1 MLFPHSCSS
10 LPTQS
15 THQRHQLSDFNQ
27 QILKGMT
34 AGILAAAISKS
45 AVAPMDRVKLVLQLM
60 YVDVCLKEEWRRT
73 DNDVITRTGKQNS
86 DEHGQTKHGRTQ
98 TDNRRTDS
106 ADITR
111 TNTDRRTDP
120 DRQSVFCLQTIT
132 SRAEIAICHRQ
143 PYQGI
148 YDCFRRL
155 CAEQGFRS
163 LWRGNSATVIRCIP
177 NQALNMLFRDKFRIT
192 LLDGIDWRDRPFRF
206 VLGNLAAG
214 GAGGALTLLVVYP
227 LDLART
233 RLAVERVDSVRNIS
247 QCFSLVS
254 ANEGLP
260 GLYRGFC
267 ASLVFTV
274 VSRAVFFGI
283 FDSIRLSMDEQ
294 RRRRLSFFTTWSLA
308 QASLI
313 VSSLLCYPLDTVRRH
328 LMMEAGQSKKLYKNQ
343 FECWKG
349 ILYNEGPKALYKGAL
364 TNSLRCTS
372 GALILAVYYE
382 VLKYL

>member
-1 MLFPHSCSS
+1 MLYPHSCSS

-15 THQRHQLSDFNQ
+15 AHQRHQLSDFNQ

-45 AVAPMDRVKLVLQLM
+45 AVAPMDRVKLVLQ
-60 YVDVCLKEEWRRT
+60 
-73 DNDVITRTGKQNS
+73 
-86 DEHGQTKHGRTQ
+86 
-98 TDNRRTDS
+98 
-106 ADITR
+106 
-111 TNTDRRTDP
+111 
-120 DRQSVFCLQTIT
+120 LQTIT

-233 RLAVERVDSVRNIS
+233 RLAVERVDSVRSIS
-247 QCFSLVS
+247 QCFSC
-254 ANEGLP
+254 
-260 GLYRGFC
+260 FC
-267 ASLVFTV
+267 
-274 VSRAVFFGI
+274 
-283 FDSIRLSMDEQ
+283 
-294 RRRRLSFFTTWSLA
+294 
-308 QASLI
+308 
-313 VSSLLCYPLDTVRRH
+313 
-328 LMMEAGQSKKLYKNQ
+328 K
-343 FECWKG
+343 
-349 ILYNEGPKALYKGAL
+349 
-364 TNSLRCTS
+364 
-372 GALILAVYYE
+372 
-382 VLKYL
+382 

>member
-1 MLFPHSCSS
+1 MLYPHSCSS

-15 THQRHQLSDFNQ
+15 AHQRHQLSDFNQ

-45 AVAPMDRVKLVLQLM
+45 AVAPMDRVKLVLQ
-60 YVDVCLKEEWRRT
+60 
-73 DNDVITRTGKQNS
+73 
-86 DEHGQTKHGRTQ
+86 
-98 TDNRRTDS
+98 
-106 ADITR
+106 
-111 TNTDRRTDP
+111 
-120 DRQSVFCLQTIT
+120 LQTIT

-206 VLGNLAAG
+206 VLGIFTIYFLLELLGLDSGIDSVSLICSRFDGSGSEKGRFRYFGNLAAG

>member
-1 MLFPHSCSS
+1 SSLIIWSSMLYPHSCSS

-15 THQRHQLSDFNQ
+15 AHQRHQLSDFNQ

-45 AVAPMDRVKLVLQLM
+45 AVAPMDRVKLVLQ
-60 YVDVCLKEEWRRT
+60 
-73 DNDVITRTGKQNS
+73 
-86 DEHGQTKHGRTQ
+86 
-98 TDNRRTDS
+98 
-106 ADITR
+106 
-111 TNTDRRTDP
+111 
-120 DRQSVFCLQTIT
+120 LQTIT

-206 VLGNLAAG
+206 VLVLGSQSPQSLSCCILGNLAAG

-233 RLAVERVDSVRNIS
+233 RLAVERVDSVRSIS

-349 ILYNEGPKALYKGAL
+349 ILYNEGPRALYKGAL

>member
-1 MLFPHSCSS
+1 MPYPHSCSS

-15 THQRHQLSDFNQ
+15 AHQRHQLSDFNQ

-45 AVAPMDRVKLVLQLM
+45 AVAPMDRVKLVLQL
-60 YVDVCLKEEWRRT
+60 
-73 DNDVITRTGKQNS
+73 
-86 DEHGQTKHGRTQ
+86 
-98 TDNRRTDS
+98 
-106 ADITR
+106 
-111 TNTDRRTDP
+111 
-120 DRQSVFCLQTIT
+120 QTIT

-148 YDCFRRL
+148 FDCFRRL

-233 RLAVERVDSVRNIS
+233 RLAVERVDSVRSIS

-254 ANEGLP
+254 ANEGLS